1 MIFFYF
7 AENSTNHF
15 IVCGYCVFLNNSC
28 VLSTESLIDNERL
41 IKKKFKYNLL
51 LFLITRRDITYKPFL
66 FAIIYLSSSEILFV
80 YKLSVDLIEFLKKR
94 FSNIIIIRID

>member
-7 AENSTNHF
+7 AENSTNRF
-15 IVCGYCVFLNNSC
+15 IVCGYCVFFLNNSC

-51 LFLITRRDITYKPFL
+51 LLL
-66 FAIIYLSSSEILFV
+66 
-80 YKLSVDLIEFLKKR
+80 
-94 FSNIIIIRID
+94 NN